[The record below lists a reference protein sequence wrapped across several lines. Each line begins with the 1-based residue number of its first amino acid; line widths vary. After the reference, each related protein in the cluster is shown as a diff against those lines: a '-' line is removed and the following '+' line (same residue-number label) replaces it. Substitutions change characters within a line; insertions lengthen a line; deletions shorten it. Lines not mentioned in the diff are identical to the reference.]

1 VSATDLAAAA
11 PALPVETAAALPRRG
26 WIQSPAFDLAFF
38 TLSPLVGLLVVI
50 AALTLPHGM
59 RISVAAS
66 FLLGMPHYLTTFTF
80 YFGDENRAHYFAKP
94 LTFIAAPV
102 AILAAVAALRLWHL
116 TQPVILAMFIW
127 NIWHVSLQSS
137 GILGIYRR
145 LNGGPDSERGLA
157 KYAVLTSAVA
167 MTLWQPATF
176 PPLTQ
181 LIESIAHGA
190 YRVVTFTFVAAGVI
204 TSAMLVAKML
214 SRERRVSFAEG
225 AFFASSILLFHP
237 YLWVHDG
244 NLATLG
250 MLCGHFIQY
259 LVIVWLLN
267 ARKYLPLSGSS
278 AQQMLGRVSASPAYV
293 CACIAGAGVTLYV
306 FSYLATRFGAGL
318 ASIVFL
324 NSLALVHFYLDGRIW
339 AFKQPFVRRSIGPFL
354 TPESRRVT

>member
-1 VSATDLAAAA
+1 VSATDLAGAA
-11 PALPVETAAALPRRG
+11 PVLPAETAAALPRRG
-26 WIQSPAFDLAFF
+26 WIQSPGFDLAFF
-38 TLSPLVGLLVVI
+38 TLSPLVGLVVVLSTL
-50 AALTLPHGM
+50 ALPHGAM
-59 RISVAAS
+59 IPVAAS

-94 LTFIAAPV
+94 FTFVAAP
-102 AILAAVAALRLWHL
+102 LLSHL
-116 TQPVILAMFIW
+116 IQPVILAMFVW

-145 LNGGPDSERGLA
+145 LNGGPDSERELA
-157 KYAVLTSAVA
+157 KYALLTTAFG

-181 LIESIAHGA
+181 LIESAVHGA
-190 YRVVTFTFVAAGVI
+190 YRVLTFAFLAAGI
-204 TSAMLVAKML
+204 IASATLVARML

-225 AFFASSILLFHP
+225 TFFASSILLFHP
-237 YLWVHDG
+237 YLWVRDG

-267 ARKYLPLSGSS
+267 ARKYQPLSGSS
-278 AQQMLGRVSASPAYV
+278 LQRMLARVSASPVYV
-293 CACIAGAGVTLYV
+293 CASIAGAGVALYV
-306 FSYLATRFGAGL
+306 FSSLTTRFGAAL

-354 TPESRRVT
+354 TPESRRAA